1 MTVLE
6 AIDARRSV
14 RQYLSKPIEPE
25 KIAALKAAADRLNA
39 ESGLHLQII
48 TGEPKA
54 FSGPMAHYGKFTNV
68 TNYIAC
74 VGKKGSG
81 LNEAI
86 GYYGEQLVLLAQ
98 QLGLNT
104 CWVAMTASKRKAPAD
119 ILKGEKMPVL
129 ISLGYGATQGHA
141 RKTKSA
147 AEVSDVESEEA
158 PAWYLAGLAA
168 ALKAPTATNQQR
180 FLFARNGDVVTLK
193 ATGGFYSDMDRGIVK
208 LHFELG
214 AGKENFIWD

>member
-1 MTVLE
+1 MTLLE
-6 AIDARRSV
+6 AIDARHSV
-14 RQYLSKPIEPE
+14 RQYLDKPIEPE
-25 KIAALKAAADRLNA
+25 KIAALQEAADRLNA

-48 TGEPKA
+48 TDEPKA
-54 FSGPMAHYGKFTNV
+54 FSGPLAHYGKFTNV

-74 VGKKGSG
+74 VGKKGTG

-104 CWVAMTASKRKAPAD
+104 CWVALTASKRKAPAVFE
-119 ILKGEKMPVL
+119 KGEKMPVV
-129 ISLGYGATQGHA
+129 ISLGYGETQGHD

-147 AEVSDVESEEA
+147 AEVSDADGNA
-158 PAWYLAGLAA
+158 PGWYKNGLAA

-214 AGKENFIWD
+214 AGKESFTWG

>member
-1 MTVLE
+1 MTLLE
-6 AIDARRSV
+6 AIDARHSV
-14 RQYLSKPIEPE
+14 RQYLDKPIEPE
-25 KIAALKAAADRLNA
+25 KIAALKEAADRLNA

-48 TGEPKA
+48 TDEPKA

-74 VGKKGSG
+74 VGKKGTG

-104 CWVAMTASKRKAPAD
+104 CWVALTASKRKAPAVFEKD
-119 ILKGEKMPVL
+119 EKMPVV
-129 ISLGYGATQGHA
+129 ISLGYGETQGHD

-147 AEVSDVESEEA
+147 AEVSDADGNA
-158 PAWYLAGLAA
+158 PEWYKNGLAA

-180 FLFARNGDVVTLK
+180 FLFARNGSVVTVK
-193 ATGGFYSDMDRGIVK
+193 ATGGFYSDMDLGIVK

-214 AGKENFIWD
+214 AGKENFTWG